1 MSHCKALPPLDPH
14 IVEAASQIFKALS
27 DPTRLKILH
36 LLSVEECSVSRIA
49 EQLGLTPSAISH
61 QLAYLRT
68 LRLVR
73 HRREGHTVYYSCD
86 DDHVLALLRQT
97 IEHVTHTSN

>member
-1 MSHCKALPPLDPH
+1 MSRVKALPPLDPH
-14 IVEAASQIFKALS
+14 IIAAAAQMFKALS

-36 LLSVEECSVSRIA
+36 LLSMEECSVGYIA

-68 LRLVR
+68 LRLVK
-73 HRREGHTVYYSCD
+73 HRREGHIIYYSCD
-86 DDHVLALLRQT
+86 DDHVLTLLKQT
-97 IEHVTHTSN
+97 IEHVTHTSK